1 MTQRSTNSMRI
12 AILAMMLCA
21 VGCSNEPASPPGAP
35 KTGESKQGDKAKPVS
50 PSSSSTG
57 SSSPTAKNAAPAVE
71 GWGTLRGKFVF
82 DGTPPTP
89 AKLNI
94 TKDVAVCGKHN
105 LIDESLLVDKS
116 GGVQN
121 VVVYVRSKGVKVHPD
136 LVKSANERVILDNKG
151 CRFDPHVLVM
161 QTGQPLTVKNSDPV
175 GHNSNIQPIG
185 DTAINPLLPAAGDY
199 EQKFTRA
206 QTIPVPV
213 TCNIHPWM
221 TGYILPRDNPYAA
234 VSNPD
239 GSFEIK
245 NLPAGELEFQ
255 AWHEKAGYISIDTWD
270 KGRFTQ
276 TIQPGDNDLGVKKLP
291 ATLFSK

>member
-12 AILAMMLCA
+12 AVLAMMLCA

-35 KTGESKQGDKAKPVS
+35 KTGDKAKPVS
-50 PSSSSTG
+50 STSSSTG
-57 SSSPTAKNAAPAVE
+57 SSSPTAKSAAPAVE

-89 AKLNI
+89 AKLDVN
-94 TKDVAVCGKHN
+94 KDVAVCGKHN
-105 LIDESLLVDKS
+105 LVDESLLVDKS

-136 LVKSANERVILDNKG
+136 MAKGSTQKLIYDNKG
-151 CRFDPHVLVM
+151 CRFEPHVMVINV
-161 QTGQPLTVKNSDPV
+161 GQVVGLHNADTVS
-175 GHNSNIQPIG
+175 HNSNVQPIG
-185 DTAINPLLPAAGDY
+185 DLGINPLLAPMS
-199 EQKFTRA
+199 EVEHKFARVQNLPTP
-206 QTIPVPV
+206 I

-255 AWHEKAGYISIDTWD
+255 AWHEKAGYISIDGWD